1 MTTSKDHR
9 KRTAI
14 AIGFALSLFVA
25 CTGHS
30 PSTQPTAKTKPNCA
44 DAAAT
49 ANLTFA
55 QYRLPYTV
63 TVEND
68 VFLAFHGLPKEIWD
82 AQIAHNPEALSGF
95 KNHGC
100 SGLELEEEKS
110 GEIVAYEREFTKSNP
125 GTPMPADWGKFGKT
139 TADFID
145 LAKYPEVSSAPPK

>member
-1 MTTSKDHR
+1 MTTPKAPG
-9 KRTAI
+9 KRTAV

-44 DAAAT
+44 NAAAT

-100 SGLELEEEKS
+100 VGVELDGEKDPDVLE
-110 GEIVAYEREFTKSNP
+110 YEREHHGQGHGDAK
-125 GTPMPADWGKFGKT
+125 WGKDDDD
-139 TADFID
+139 AQLDFIN
-145 LAKYPEVSSAPPK
+145 LAKYPEVSSVPR

>member
-1 MTTSKDHR
+1 MTTPKDHR
-9 KRTAI
+9 KPTAL

-30 PSTQPTAKTKPNCA
+30 PSTQPTAKTKSNCA

-49 ANLTFA
+49 ANLSFA

-63 TVEND
+63 TVENN

-100 SGLELEEEKS
+100 RGLELDEEKS
-110 GEIVAYEREFTKSNP
+110 GEIVGYEREFMKTHP
-125 GTPMPADWGKFGKT
+125 GTPHDANYGKFGET
-139 TADFID
+139 ITDYID
-145 LAKYPEVSSAPPK
+145 LAKYPEVSSTPR